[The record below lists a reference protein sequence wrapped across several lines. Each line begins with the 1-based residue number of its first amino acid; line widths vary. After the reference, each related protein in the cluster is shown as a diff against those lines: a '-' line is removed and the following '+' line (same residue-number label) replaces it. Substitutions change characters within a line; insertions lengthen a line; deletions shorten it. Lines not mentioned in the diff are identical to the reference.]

1 MITLSLD
8 IRGLR
13 GAPKQLALKK
23 MFDEYKPNIVLFQ
36 EAMCLGSKTIEIL
49 SSILKNWKFYSIDA
63 NSLSMDLVIG
73 WNSNFNAISHFLYP
87 SIVLEG
93 RDNELD
99 KVFKVVNPYGP
110 YGDKK
115 PFWKLL
121 KEQGIL
127 FDDNVIVGGHLRKFK
142 VRWQDQ
148 SLVFIQLFVDIKLV
162 MLSLFRWYLLGEIP

>member
-13 GAPKQLALKK
+13 GALKQLALKK

-36 EAMCLGSKTIEIL
+36 ETMCLGSKTIEIL

-73 WNSNFNAISHFLYP
+73 WNSNFNAISHFLYA

-115 PFWKLL
+115 PF
-121 KEQGIL
+121 
-127 FDDNVIVGGHLRKFK
+127 
-142 VRWQDQ
+142 
-148 SLVFIQLFVDIKLV
+148 
-162 MLSLFRWYLLGEIP
+162 